1 MPACSTCRGLES
13 LIRRHDVE
21 QVLLRG
27 RNEHGTVS
35 WIVDVITPDADGH
48 KAAATLDEAMNAA
61 IGEAIE
67 CEEVHD

>member
-1 MPACSTCRGLES
+1 MSACTTCRGLES

-21 QVLLRG
+21 QVLIRG
-27 RNEHGTVS
+27 RNENGKVS

-48 KAAATLDEAMNAA
+48 KAAATLGEAMNFA

-67 CEEVHD
+67 SKEEHD